1 MKTTLTGQ
9 TSASPAAPSSASVE
23 GSKPV
28 TKRLISLDAFRGW
41 TMFWIV
47 GGGAI
52 MTGLQALGHNP
63 VIDTI
68 VYQLNHTPWQGLR
81 YYDLIWP
88 SFMLMTGVS
97 LPFSYAKRSLTQTHR
112 EIFLR
117 VARRALVLFLLG
129 SIRESVNLKH
139 PYLVELSSALQPIGI
154 AYFCAFLL
162 VRKSW
167 RFQAAVGASIL
178 AGYALLL
185 AFVPVPGVPAGS
197 YQQGKN
203 LVAAADIAVLGRTHE
218 EGWGTVLSTIPTI
231 ATTILG
237 LLIGE
242 LLRSNGPQ
250 KTKVRIMALAGVSCV
265 VLGLAMDPI
274 VPVIMKLWTTSYG
287 LASAG
292 WACLLFLVFY
302 VVVDV
307 CGYRKWTFPFVVI
320 GMNAVTVYMGRT
332 LVPLGRIVGIFTE
345 GPAAVMGSFGPLF
358 QAAAL
363 LVVEWLILY
372 WMYKRKIFLA
382 A

>member
-1 MKTTLTGQ
+1 MGNLLLCRPFDVDNM
-9 TSASPAAPSSASVE
+9 TSEALWENDGLLFGDCVLQSPARFIGQVQDPGGLVRSEILA
-23 GSKPV
+23 
-28 TKRLISLDAFRGW
+28 
-41 TMFWIV
+41 IV
-47 GGGAI
+47 VV
-52 MTGLQALGHNP
+52 GHNP

-88 SFMLMTGVS
+88 SFMLMTGMS

-203 LVAAADIAVLGRTHE
+203 LVAADIAVLGRTHE
-218 EGWGTVLSTIPTI
+218 EGW
-231 ATTILG
+231 
-237 LLIGE
+237 
-242 LLRSNGPQ
+242 
-250 KTKVRIMALAGVSCV
+250 
-265 VLGLAMDPI
+265 
-274 VPVIMKLWTTSYG
+274 
-287 LASAG
+287 
-292 WACLLFLVFY
+292 
-302 VVVDV
+302 
-307 CGYRKWTFPFVVI
+307 
-320 GMNAVTVYMGRT
+320 
-332 LVPLGRIVGIFTE
+332 
-345 GPAAVMGSFGPLF
+345 
-358 QAAAL
+358 
-363 LVVEWLILY
+363 
-372 WMYKRKIFLA
+372 
-382 A
+382 

>member
-1 MKTTLTGQ
+1 MKTTLTSQ

-23 GSKPV
+23 GSKTV

-88 SFMLMTGVS
+88 SFMLMTGMS

-178 AGYALLL
+178 AAYALLL

>member
-1 MKTTLTGQ
+1 METTAASQ
-9 TSASPAAPSSASVE
+9 PSASPPSPSPASAEASQ
-23 GSKPV
+23 PV

-52 MTGLQALGHNP
+52 MAGLQALGHNP

-68 VYQLNHTPWQGLR
+68 VYQLGHTPWQGLR

-88 SFMLMTGVS
+88 SFMLMTGMS
-97 LPFSYAKRSLTQTHR
+97 LPFSYAKRSLTQTHGQ
-112 EIFLR
+112 IFLR
-117 VARRALVLFLLG
+117 VFRRALALFLLG

-139 PYLVELSSALQPIGI
+139 PHLVELSSALQPIGI

-185 AFVPVPGVPAGS
+185 AFVPAPGVPAGS
-197 YQQGKN
+197 YQQGTN
-203 LVAAADIAVLGRTHE
+203 LVAAVDIAVLGRNHE

-242 LLRSNGPQ
+242 LLRSDWPQ
-250 KTKVRIMALAGVSCV
+250 KSQIRIMALVSVSCV

-292 WACLLFLVFY
+292 WACLLFLAFY

-307 CGYRKWTFPFVVI
+307 RGYRKGTFPFVVI
-320 GMNAVTVYMGRT
+320 GMNAITVYMGRT
-332 LVPLGRIVGIFTE
+332 LVPLERIVDIFTK
-345 GPAAVMGSFGPLF
+345 GPAAAVGSFGPLF
-358 QAAAL
+358 QATAVL
-363 LVVEWLILY
+363 GVEWLILY

>member
-1 MKTTLTGQ
+1 METTAKSQ
-9 TSASPAAPSSASVE
+9 ISASSVAPTTTAAEA
-23 GSKPV
+23 SKPV
-28 TKRLISLDAFRGW
+28 TKRLVSLDAFRGW

-47 GGGAI
+47 GGGGI
-52 MTGLQALGHNP
+52 MAGLQALGHNP

-88 SFMLMTGVS
+88 SFMLMTGMS
-97 LPFSYAKRSLTQTHR
+97 LPFSYAKRSLRQTHR

-117 VARRALVLFLLG
+117 VFRRALVLFLLG
-129 SIRESVNLKH
+129 SIRESVNLRH

-167 RFQAAVGASIL
+167 RFQAAVAASIL

-185 AFVPVPGVPAGS
+185 AFVPAPGIPAGT
-197 YQQGKN
+197 YQNGRN
-203 LVAAADIAVLGRTHE
+203 LVTAVDTAVLGRTHE

-242 LLRSNGPQ
+242 LLRSNRPQ
-250 KTKVRIMALAGVSCV
+250 KSKVRIIALVGVSCV

-292 WACLLFLVFY
+292 WACLLFLAIY
-302 VVVDV
+302 MIVDV
-307 CGYRKWTFPFVVI
+307 RGYSKWTFPFVVI
-320 GMNAVTVYMGRT
+320 GMNAITVYMGRT

-345 GPAAVMGSFGPLF
+345 GPAAAIGSFGPLL
-358 QAAAL
+358 QAAAV